1 MYEKPKQQ
9 FQNLKIEV
17 MSNGYLVHPN
27 DNLISLSG
35 IVREIPYVFE
45 TQENLFKFIEE
56 NFKILNQ

>member
-1 MYEKPKQQ
+1 MYEKQKKQ

-35 IVREIPYVFE
+35 TVREIPYVFE